1 MVFILE
7 KQRIFVNLTGLLVFS
22 LVAILFSSPL
32 TSQSFADVIPP
43 KQQMK
48 LDFTAEQIICAEGL
62 VKITKASSGNVS
74 CVKPASAE
82 KLSQMGW
89 AKKLTDQKLEEIKT
103 KKVAKGES
111 AGTIKKVATVKQFGK
126 AIKAGTPTSVSGYV
140 FVFEACS
147 NTKIIR
153 APEIFVTSDSETKN
167 VKLGSMIEPNSC
179 YTSSVI
185 IKAADPN
192 SITGSLLNKGGI
204 SEKITG
210 LETKITDLKS
220 QISDIKKSIP
230 KTADSVAPESLS
242 SIISLKKEL
251 KDTEDQ
257 LRRYLVALYVPAS
270 TKISQIDIPKSLKG
284 EPIVGMVTNL
294 VSVTESIVKTES
306 TNPDVKR
313 YNVVFEACAGKESIR
328 VPIIT
333 INSDSETVDVK
344 LINRIIP
351 ESCQVGITRINA
363 VDSESIMPKISENS
377 GISKQITALEQ
388 HIEQLQLQLGEKRT
402 SLNVLVS
409 KQLDSAGEEQVTNL
423 ALEISDLRKEL
434 LETRIKLNG
443 LMLGL

>member
-1 MVFILE
+1 MKLSSV
-7 KQRIFVNLTGLLVFS
+7 LVFS
-22 LVAILFSSPL
+22 LTAILFFSLLATP
-32 TSQSFADVIPP
+32 SFADVIPP

-48 LDFTAEQIICAEGL
+48 LDYTSDQIICVEEL
-62 VKITKASSGNVS
+62 VKIIKASSGNVA
-74 CVKPASAE
+74 CVKPVSAE

-111 AGTIKKVATVKQFGK
+111 SGIIKKVTTVKQFAK
-126 AIKAGTPTSVSGYV
+126 SIKAGTPTNITGYV
-140 FVFEACS
+140 YVFEACANS
-147 NTKIIR
+147 KIIR
-153 APEIFVTSDSETKN
+153 APEIFVTSDSETKS

-192 SITGSLLNKGGI
+192 SITATLLNKGGI
-204 SEKITG
+204 SEKITA

-220 QISDIKKSIP
+220 QITTIKKSIP
-230 KTADSVAPESLS
+230 KTADTVTPESLS

-257 LRRYLVALYVPAS
+257 LRRYLVALYIPPN
-270 TKISQIDIPKSLKG
+270 TKVSKIDIPKSLKG
-284 EPIVGMVTNL
+284 EPIIGMVTNL
-294 VSVTESIVKTES
+294 VSVTESIVKTDS

-313 YNVVFEACAGKESIR
+313 YNVVFEACAGKDGIR

-333 INSDSETVDVK
+333 INSDSEAVDVK

-351 ESCQVGITRINA
+351 ESCQVGIARINA
-363 VDSESIMPKISENS
+363 IDSESIMPKISENS
-377 GISKQITALEQ
+377 GISKQITDLEKR
-388 HIEQLQLQLGEKRT
+388 IDELQLQLGEKRT
-402 SLNVLVS
+402 SLNILVS
-409 KQLDSAGEEQVTNL
+409 KQLDSVGEEQVTNF